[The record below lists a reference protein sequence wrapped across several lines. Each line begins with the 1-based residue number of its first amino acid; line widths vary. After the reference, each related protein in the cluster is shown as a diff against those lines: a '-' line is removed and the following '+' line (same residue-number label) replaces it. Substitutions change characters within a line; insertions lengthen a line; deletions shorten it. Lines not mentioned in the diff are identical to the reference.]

1 MNSPYLE
8 VVHLLPQIHRQFMEV
23 IKTDLERLT
32 VRDINNVQTIILFK
46 IGDSELSIGD
56 LTSHGVYI
64 GSNVSYNVK
73 KLVENG
79 YLTQEH
85 TPYDRRV
92 SWVRLTEKGRRLRD
106 ELIQMHQRRV
116 DRLSQIAPR
125 DDELHAAT
133 LVLDLLD
140 RFWTDIADRTRRAR

>member
-1 MNSPYLE
+1 MNNSYLE
-8 VVHLLPQIHRQFMEV
+8 LVQLLPQIHRQFMDIV
-23 IKTDLERLT
+23 KADLEHLMI
-32 VRDINNVQTIILFK
+32 RDINNVQTIILFK
-46 IGDSELSIGD
+46 IGDNELSIGD

-92 SWVRLTEKGRRLRD
+92 SWVRLTEKGHNLRQKLVGVHQQRLDRLAELTPSQDELRAAAVVLHQLGRFWADVVDRARRL
-106 ELIQMHQRRV
+106 
-116 DRLSQIAPR
+116 P
-125 DDELHAAT
+125 
-133 LVLDLLD
+133 
-140 RFWTDIADRTRRAR
+140 